1 MIVEAPCFSS
11 TDETEMAEHATALSP
26 PPSRQTA
33 ADEADFA
40 ALLGA
45 LQETARGRW
54 FLDEFARR
62 QRNADTLMVLDAV
75 ARIEA
80 RMAAQQAEP
89 VAGTPAAAA
98 DLRRIIDEGRAA
110 LAQAAEALVVFDTL
124 KARLDAAG
132 NSAAGP
138 SPAVAPHAALE
149 PAREPEAPPAPAPR
163 IDAPAAEAASAEP
176 RTTAPIPAP
185 MPVPLPT
192 PATAPAATL
201 ASSLSTD
208 AAQPA
213 PAVSLGQ
220 TLLAE
225 GVVTLP
231 APPAADALAALRRM
245 TQADRIAFF
254 S

>member
-1 MIVEAPCFSS
+1 
-11 TDETEMAEHATALSP
+11 MAEHATALSP

-132 NSAAGP
+132 
-138 SPAVAPHAALE
+138 SPAPVTDIT
-149 PAREPEAPPAPAPR
+149 PAPKP
-163 IDAPAAEAASAEP
+163 APAAEP
-176 RTTAPIPAP
+176 IRTAPPPPADVPAIDVPAP
-185 MPVPLPT
+185 EAAMTEPPPAAVLAATPAPEPIRAAPT
-192 PATAPAATL
+192 PAPAATP
-201 ASSLSTD
+201 AAD
-208 AAQPA
+208 APPQEEA
-213 PAVSLGQ
+213 PLSLGQ
-220 TLLAE
+220 TLLTE
-225 GVVTLP
+225 GMVTLP

-245 TQADRIAFF
+245 TQADKLAFF